1 MASGLSR
8 NFPKQDMPE
17 ACCGTACVCSTRPTL
32 GKPSGMPQ
40 TAMPRHRLAFS
51 GGIVPIPA
59 RVAHL
64 LLMVYH
70 CFSKVCLNF
79 FFFLIVFFFFFFCI
93 NQTQSFY
100 WKKIVGK
107 AANRDIK
114 PKMTSSDTH
123 KRWCL
128 SSPKSNWLAFWNDA
142 KDGQRAL
149 FKRSLWRFQSFFQ
162 FYSQG
167 MIPINISMNMW
178 RS

>member
-1 MASGLSR
+1 MVITSASHAEGRRFEPCQRHIFVFTFEDKLFLA
-8 NFPKQDMPE
+8 NFFS
-17 ACCGTACVCSTRPTL
+17 CFILFCFIL
-32 GKPSGMPQ
+32 GKIRSSKFFFK
-40 TAMPRHRLAFS
+40 LFFFK
-51 GGIVPIPA
+51 IVFFKI
-59 RVAHL
+59 V
-64 LLMVYH
+64 
-70 CFSKVCLNF
+70 FFFNF
-79 FFFLIVFFFFFFCI
+79 FFFKFFFYCI
-93 NQTQSFY
+93 NQTHSFY

-114 PKMTSSDTH
+114 PKMTSSDTD

-142 KDGQRAL
+142 KNGQRAL

>member
-8 NFPKQDMPE
+8 NFRKQDMPE

-51 GGIVPIPA
+51 PRQGGAPPA
-59 RVAHL
+59 DGLSLFFQGL
-64 LLMVYH
+64 LKL
-70 CFSKVCLNF
+70 FFFFNF
-79 FFFLIVFFFFFFCI
+79 FFYCI